1 NVIGNGLDQLEMS
14 ISQRFGAGELQVHV
28 ILAGL
33 ERGFGIVVR
42 DRLERNRDRKAQGL
56 GPAGFLRED
65 PGVDH
70 VLEVG
75 EFEGEAVGH
84 LIFQLQTAP
93 MAAARAI
100 VHRHEATLEPLRMTR
115 TSPSSLA
122 RACGALTMATLL
134 GGCVA
139 AVAVPVLTAVGAAT
153 EKRRSRAEVVA
164 DLPAAN
170 AASLAA
176 TPDLNA
182 DTAVQLTTL
191 TELPPPSR
199 SEEHTSELQSRE
211 NLVCRLL
218 LEKKKKEN

>member
-1 NVIGNGLDQLEMS
+1 YPCHSRMCVS
-14 ISQRFGAGELQVHV
+14 SFC
-28 ILAGL
+28 
-33 ERGFGIVVR
+33 
-42 DRLERNRDRKAQGL
+42 DRA
-56 GPAGFLRED
+56 A
-65 PGVDH
+65 DH
-70 VLEVG
+70 
-75 EFEGEAVGH
+75 
-84 LIFQLQTAP
+84 
-93 MAAARAI
+93 RAL
-100 VHRHEATLEPLRMTR
+100 HSFPTR
-115 TSPSSLA
+115 RSSDL
-122 RACGALTMATLL
+122 
-134 GGCVA
+134 
-139 AVAVPVLTAVGAAT
+139 VGAAT
-153 EKRRSRAEVVA
+153 EKRRSHAEVVA